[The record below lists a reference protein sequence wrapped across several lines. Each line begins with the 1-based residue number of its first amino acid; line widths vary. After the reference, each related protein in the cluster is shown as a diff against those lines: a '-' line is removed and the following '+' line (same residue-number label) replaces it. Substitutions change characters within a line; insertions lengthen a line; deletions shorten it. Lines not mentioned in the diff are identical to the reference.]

1 MGPLRPGGVYLIL
14 NLVVLDVAVGWNFMT
29 FPKSIRSNISEVI
42 LNKNAY
48 GWGGVSLAFF
58 LPLCRPARAF
68 EARFLG
74 LHGRWVKADRCSE
87 SDRFG
92 SSKA

>member
-29 FPKSIRSNISEVI
+29 FPKFIRSNISEVI

-68 EARFLG
+68 EARSKKYYDYG
-74 LHGRWVKADRCSE
+74 VHDVKFDFMIEYVS
-87 SDRFG
+87 
-92 SSKA
+92 